1 MILTYFFVCCQ
12 YVLVDPPSCQAL
24 ATVTLQLLQFQEDAF
39 GRQAADPALTKL
51 PVSFSVFVLCTCSWD
66 LHHREV
72 L

>member
-1 MILTYFFVCCQ
+1 MCCQ

-51 PVSFSVFVLCTCSWD
+51 PVSFSVFVIHTHTHTQLESPYITVC
-66 LHHREV
+66 
-72 L
+72 